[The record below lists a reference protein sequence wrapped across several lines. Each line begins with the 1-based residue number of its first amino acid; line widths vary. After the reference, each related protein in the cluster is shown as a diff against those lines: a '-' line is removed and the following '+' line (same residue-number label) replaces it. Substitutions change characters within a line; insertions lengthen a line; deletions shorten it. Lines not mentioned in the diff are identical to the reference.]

1 VKYCFYSLLCT
12 GLALAQSSGKSTTD
26 LLIPDLNGNR
36 VEAAVYTAKDGDRQ
50 ELTQSV
56 NGRKVPLQQSETHVL
71 SDGPNG
77 KTTETLTRKYDATG
91 QLASTERTVVDEKKL
106 PNGAVIHATTYRSDL
121 NGQMAESE
129 RRTIESQS
137 QGPTSTTN
145 VTISRPGISGSF
157 DVAEKRSVV
166 SNGDGKTLHE
176 TEVVQIPAAN
186 GQLMEALREVRD
198 QSTVNGTT
206 TSTATRYEPDFT
218 GKMSLASQ
226 QVATIKK
233 DSDGTLVTQV
243 DLYAPA
249 AYGIAREQNA
259 TAKLKE
265 QEVIVRRE
273 KNGVVTETTTVSR
286 PTLQDPGRLGPS
298 APVSELVC
306 TGKCDGPL
314 KPE

>member
-1 VKYCFYSLLCT
+1 VKYCVYSLLCA
-12 GLALAQSSGKSTTD
+12 GVALAQSGGRSTTG
-26 LLIPDLNGNR
+26 LILPDLNGNR

-71 SDGPNG
+71 SDGPSG

-91 QLASTERTVVDEKKL
+91 QLVSTERTVVDEKKL
-106 PNGAVIHATTYRSDL
+106 PNGAMIHATTYRSDL

-129 RRTIESQS
+129 RRTIETQT

-145 VTISRPGISGSF
+145 VTVSRPGISGSF
-157 DVAEKRSVV
+157 DIAEKRNVV
-166 SNGDGKTLHE
+166 TNADGKTVHE

-186 GQLMEALREVRD
+186 GQLMEAARLVRD
-198 QSTVNGTT
+198 QTTVNGTT
-206 TSTATRYEPDFT
+206 TSTEARYEPDFT
-218 GKMSLASQ
+218 GSLSLASQ
-226 QVATIKK
+226 QVATITKEP
-233 DSDGTLVTQV
+233 DGSLITQV
-243 DLYAPA
+243 NLYAPA

-286 PTLQDPGRLGPS
+286 PTLQDPSRLGPS

-314 KPE
+314 KP

>member
-1 VKYCFYSLLCT
+1 MKYCAYSLLCAS
-12 GLALAQSSGKSTTD
+12 LALAQSRGSSTTG
-26 LLIPDLNGNR
+26 LIVPDLNGNR

-77 KTTETLTRKYDATG
+77 KTTETLTRKYGATG
-91 QLASTERTVVDEKKL
+91 QLISTERTVVEEKKL

-121 NGQMAESE
+121 NGRMAESE
-129 RRTIESQS
+129 RRTIESLT
-137 QGPTSTTN
+137 QGPTSSTN
-145 VTISRPGISGSF
+145 ITVSRPGISGSF
-157 DVAEKRSVV
+157 DVAEKRSVI
-166 SNGDGKTLHE
+166 SNADGKTLQE

-186 GQLMEALREVRD
+186 GQLMEAARLVRE

-206 TSTATRYEPDFT
+206 TSTEVRYEPDFS

-259 TAKLKE
+259 TPKLKE
-265 QEVIVRRE
+265 QDIIVRRE

-286 PTLQDPGRLGPS
+286 PTLQDPSRLGPS
-298 APVSELVC
+298 SPVSEFVC

>member
-1 VKYCFYSLLCT
+1 VKYCFYSLLCAS
-12 GLALAQSSGKSTTD
+12 LALAQSRGSSTTD
-26 LLIPDLNGNR
+26 LIVPDLNGNSIQT
-36 VEAAVYTAKDGDRQ
+36 AVYTAKDGDRQ

-91 QLASTERTVVDEKKL
+91 QLVSTERTVVDEKKL

-129 RRTIESQS
+129 RRTIESQT
-137 QGPTSTTN
+137 QGPVSTTD
-145 VTISRPGISGSF
+145 VTVSRPGISGSF
-157 DVAEKRSVV
+157 DVAEKRNVV
-166 SNGDGKTLHE
+166 TNADGKTLHE

-186 GQLMEALREVRD
+186 GQFMEAAREVRD

-206 TSTATRYEPDFT
+206 TSTEARYEPDFT

-233 DSDGTLVTQV
+233 DSDGSLITQI

-273 KNGVVTETTTVSR
+273 KNGVVTETTTASR
-286 PTLQDPGRLGPS
+286 PTLQDPSRLGPPT
-298 APVSELVC
+298 PVSELVC
-306 TGKCDGPL
+306 KGKCDGPL
-314 KPE
+314 KP

>member
-1 VKYCFYSLLCT
+1 MKYCFYSFLCA

-26 LLIPDLNGNR
+26 LLVPDLNGNR

-50 ELTQSV
+50 ELTQSI

-77 KTTETLTRKYDATG
+77 RTTETLTRKYDATG
-91 QLASTERTVVDEKKL
+91 QLVSTERTVVEEKKT
-106 PNGAVIHATTYRSDL
+106 PTSATIHATVYRSDL

-129 RRTIESQS
+129 RRTIETQI
-137 QGPTSTTN
+137 QGPISSTN

-166 SNGDGKTLHE
+166 SNADGKTVHE
-176 TEVVQIPAAN
+176 TESVQIPAAN
-186 GQLMEALREVRD
+186 GQLMEVAREVREM
-198 QSTVNGTT
+198 STINGTT
-206 TSTATRYEPDFT
+206 TSTEARYEPDFT

-226 QVATIKK
+226 QVATMKK
-233 DSDGTLVTQV
+233 DADGSLVTQV
-243 DLYAPA
+243 DRYAPA
-249 AYGIAREQNA
+249 AYGIARTENA
-259 TAKLKE
+259 TQQLKE

-273 KNGVVTETTTVSR
+273 ANGVVTETTSVSR
-286 PTLQDPGRLGPS
+286 PSLQDPNRLGPS
-298 APVSELVC
+298 TPVSELVC
-306 TGKCDGPL
+306 SGKCDGPL

>member
-1 VKYCFYSLLCT
+1 MKYCFYSLLCA
-12 GLALAQSSGKSTTD
+12 GLALAQSGGKSTTD
-26 LLIPDLNGNR
+26 LIVPDLNGNS
-36 VEAAVYTAKDGDRQ
+36 VLTAVYTAKDGDRQ
-50 ELTQSV
+50 ELTQSI
-56 NGRKVPLQQSETHVL
+56 NGRKVPLQKSETRVL

-91 QLASTERTVVDEKKL
+91 QLVSTERTVVDEKKL

-129 RRTIESQS
+129 RRTIESQT
-137 QGPTSTTN
+137 QGLTSTTE
-145 VTISRPGISGSF
+145 VTVSRPSISGSF

-166 SNGDGKTLHE
+166 TNADGKTLHE

-186 GQLMEALREVRD
+186 GQLMEAARLVRE

-206 TSTATRYEPDFT
+206 TSTEARYEPDFT
-218 GKMSLASQ
+218 GKISLASQ

-233 DSDGTLVTQV
+233 ESDGSLVTQV
-243 DLYAPA
+243 DRYAQAP
-249 AYGIAREQNA
+249 YGIARTENA
-259 TAKLKE
+259 TQQLKE

-273 KNGVVTETTTVSR
+273 KNGVVTETTSFSR
-286 PTLQDPGRLGPS
+286 PAMQDPGRLVPS
-298 APVSELVC
+298 GPVSELVC

-314 KPE
+314 KP

>member
-1 VKYCFYSLLCT
+1 VKYCIYSLLCA
-12 GLALAQSSGKSTTD
+12 GLALAQSRGSSTTG
-26 LLIPDLNGNR
+26 LVVPDLNGNR

-56 NGRKVPLQQSETHVL
+56 NGRKVPLQQSETRVL
-71 SDGPNG
+71 SDGPSG

-91 QLASTERTVVDEKKL
+91 QLVSTERTVVDEKKL
-106 PNGAVIHATTYRSDL
+106 PNGAVIHATTYRSNL

-129 RRTIESQS
+129 RRTIESQT
-137 QGPTSTTN
+137 QGPTSSTD
-145 VTISRPGISGSF
+145 VTVSRPGISGSF
-157 DVAEKRSVV
+157 DVAEKRSLV
-166 SNGDGKTLHE
+166 SKADGKTLHE

-186 GQLMEALREVRD
+186 GQLMEAARLVRD

-206 TSTATRYEPDFT
+206 TSTEARFEPDFT

-226 QVATIKK
+226 QVAAIKK
-233 DSDGTLVTQV
+233 DSDGSLITQV
-243 DLYAPA
+243 DHYAPA
-249 AYGIAREQNA
+249 AYGVARSESGAQQ
-259 TAKLKE
+259 LKE

-298 APVSELVC
+298 SPVSEYVC

>member
-1 VKYCFYSLLCT
+1 MKYCVYSLLCA
-12 GLALAQSSGKSTTD
+12 GLALAQSSGSSTTG
-26 LLIPDLNGNR
+26 LIVPDLNGNR

-50 ELTQSV
+50 ELTQSI

-91 QLASTERTVVDEKKL
+91 QIVSTERTVVDEKKL

-129 RRTIESQS
+129 RRTIESQT
-137 QGPTSTTN
+137 QGPTSTTD
-145 VTISRPGISGSF
+145 VTVSRPGISGSF

-166 SNGDGKTLHE
+166 SNADGKTVHE
-176 TEVVQIPAAN
+176 TEVVQVPAAN
-186 GQLMEALREVRD
+186 GQLMEAARLVRD
-198 QSTVNGTT
+198 LSTVNGTT
-206 TSTATRYEPDFT
+206 TSTEARYEPDFT
-218 GKMSLASQ
+218 GKVSLASQ

-233 DSDGTLVTQV
+233 ESDGSLVTQV
-243 DLYAPA
+243 DRFGQA
-249 AYGIAREQNA
+249 AYGVARAENA
-259 TAKLKE
+259 TQQLKE

-314 KPE
+314 KP

>member
-1 VKYCFYSLLCT
+1 MKYCVYLFLCT
-12 GLALAQSSGKSTTD
+12 NLSLAQSRGRSTTG
-26 LLIPDLNGNR
+26 LIVPDLNGNR

-71 SDGPNG
+71 SNGPNG
-77 KTTETLTRKYDATG
+77 RTTETLTRKYDATG
-91 QLASTERTVVDEKKL
+91 QLVSTERTVVAENKL
-106 PNGAVIHATTYRSDL
+106 PSGAVIHATVYRSDL

-129 RRTIESQS
+129 RRTIESQT

-145 VTISRPGISGSF
+145 ITVSHPGVSGSF
-157 DVAEKRSVV
+157 DVAEKRNLVT
-166 SNGDGKTLHE
+166 NADGKTVRE

-186 GQLMEALREVRD
+186 GQLMEAARLVRE
-198 QSTVNGTT
+198 QNTVNGTT
-206 TSTATRYEPDFT
+206 TSTETRYEPDFT
-218 GKMSLASQ
+218 GNLSLISQ

-233 DSDGTLVTQV
+233 DADGSLVTQV

-259 TAKLKE
+259 TPKLKE
-265 QEVIVRRE
+265 QDVIVRRE
-273 KNGVVTETTTVSR
+273 KNGMVTETTTVSR

-298 APVSELVC
+298 SPVSELVC

>member
-1 VKYCFYSLLCT
+1 MKYCVYSLLCA
-12 GLALAQSSGKSTTD
+12 GLALAQSGGKSTTG
-26 LLIPDLNGNR
+26 LILPDLNGNR
-36 VEAAVYTAKDGDRQ
+36 VEQAIYTAKDGDRQ
-50 ELTQSV
+50 ELTQSI

-91 QLASTERTVVDEKKL
+91 QLVSTERTVVEEKKL

-129 RRTIESQS
+129 RRTIESQT
-137 QGPTSTTN
+137 QGLSSTTN
-145 VTISRPGISGSF
+145 VTVSRPGISGSF
-157 DVAEKRSVV
+157 DIAEKRSVIT
-166 SNGDGKTLHE
+166 NGDGKTVHE
-176 TEVVQIPAAN
+176 TEVVQIPTAN
-186 GQLMEALREVRD
+186 GQLMEAASLVREL
-198 QSTVNGTT
+198 STVNGTT
-206 TSTATRYEPDFT
+206 TSTEARYEPDFT
-218 GKMSLASQ
+218 GKMSLTSQ

-233 DSDGTLVTQV
+233 ESDGSLVTQV
-243 DLYAPA
+243 DRYAQA
-249 AYGIAREQNA
+249 AYGIARTENA
-259 TAKLKE
+259 TQQLKE

-298 APVSELVC
+298 SPVSELVC

-314 KPE
+314 KPQ

>member
-1 VKYCFYSLLCT
+1 VKYCAYSLLCA
-12 GLALAQSSGKSTTD
+12 GLALAQSGGKSTTG
-26 LLIPDLNGNR
+26 LLMPDLNGNR
-36 VEAAVYTAKDGDRQ
+36 FEAAVYTAKDGDRQ

-56 NGRKVPLQQSETHVL
+56 NGRKVPLQQSETRVL

-77 KTTETLTRKYDATG
+77 KTTETVTRKYDASG
-91 QLASTERTVVDEKKL
+91 QIVSTERTVVEEKKI
-106 PNGAVIHATTYRSDL
+106 PNGALIHAIVYRSDL
-121 NGQMAESE
+121 NGQMSENE
-129 RRTIESQS
+129 RRTIESQA
-137 QGPTSTTN
+137 QGATSTTN
-145 VTISRPGISGSF
+145 ITVSHPGISGSF

-186 GQLMEALREVRD
+186 GQMMEAARLVREM
-198 QSTVNGTT
+198 STVNGTT
-206 TSTATRYEPDFT
+206 TSTEARYEPDFT
-218 GKMSLASQ
+218 GKVSLISQ

-233 DSDGTLVTQV
+233 ESDGSLVTQV

-249 AYGIAREQNA
+249 AYGIAREQNTA
-259 TAKLKE
+259 AKLKE

-286 PTLQDPGRLGPS
+286 PTLQDPSHLGPS
-298 APVSELVC
+298 SSVSELVC

-314 KPE
+314 KP

>member
-1 VKYCFYSLLCT
+1 MKYCAYSLLCAS
-12 GLALAQSSGKSTTD
+12 LALAQSRGSSTTG
-26 LLIPDLNGNR
+26 LILPDLNGNR
-36 VEAAVYTAKDGDRQ
+36 VEAAIYTAKDGDRQ

-56 NGRKVPLQQSETHVL
+56 NGHKVPLQQSETHVL

-91 QLASTERTVVDEKKL
+91 QLITTERTLVEEKKL

-121 NGQMAESE
+121 NGQMAEAE
-129 RRTIESQS
+129 RRTIESQT

-145 VTISRPGISGSF
+145 VTVSRPGISGSF

-166 SNGDGKTLHE
+166 SNADGKTLRE
-176 TEVVQIPAAN
+176 TETVQIPGAN
-186 GQLMEALREVRD
+186 GQLMEAARLARE

-206 TSTATRYEPDFT
+206 TSTEARYEPDFT
-218 GKMSLASQ
+218 GKLSLISQ

-233 DSDGTLVTQV
+233 DPDGALVTQV

-259 TAKLKE
+259 TPKLKE
-265 QEVIVRRE
+265 QDVIVRRE

-286 PTLQDPGRLGPS
+286 PTMQDPGRLGPS
-298 APVSELVC
+298 GPASELVC
-306 TGKCDGPL
+306 VGKCDGPL

>member
-1 VKYCFYSLLCT
+1 MKYCAYSLLCAS
-12 GLALAQSSGKSTTD
+12 LALAQSRGSSTTG
-26 LLIPDLNGNR
+26 LIVPDLNGNSIQ
-36 VEAAVYTAKDGDRQ
+36 AAVYTAKDGDRK
-50 ELTQSV
+50 ELTQSI
-56 NGRKVPLQQSETHVL
+56 NGRQVPLQQSETHVL

-91 QLASTERTVVDEKKL
+91 QLVSTERTVVDEKKL

-129 RRTIESQS
+129 RRTIESLT
-137 QGPTSTTN
+137 QGPTSTTD
-145 VTISRPGISGSF
+145 VTISRPGLNGSF

-166 SNGDGKTLHE
+166 SNGDGKTVHE

-186 GQLMEALREVRD
+186 GQLMEAARLVRE

-206 TSTATRYEPDFT
+206 SSTEARYEPDFT

-233 DSDGTLVTQV
+233 DPDGSLVTQL

-249 AYGIAREQNA
+249 AYGIARTENA
-259 TAKLKE
+259 TQQLKE
-265 QEVIVRRE
+265 QDVIVRRE
-273 KNGVVTETTTVSR
+273 ANGVVTETTTVSR
-286 PTLQDPGRLGPS
+286 PTMQDPGRLGPS
-298 APVSELVC
+298 SPVSELVC
-306 TGKCDGPL
+306 IGKCDGPL

>member
-1 VKYCFYSLLCT
+1 VKYCFYSLLCA
-12 GLALAQSSGKSTTD
+12 GFALAQSSGSSTTG
-26 LLIPDLNGNR
+26 LIVPDLNGNS
-36 VEAAVYTAKDGDRQ
+36 VLTAVYTAKDGDRQ
-50 ELTQSV
+50 ELTQSI
-56 NGRKVPLQQSETHVL
+56 NGRKVPLQKSETRVL

-91 QLASTERTVVDEKKL
+91 QVVSTERTVVEEKKL

-121 NGQMAESE
+121 NGQMAEAE
-129 RRTIESQS
+129 RRTIESQT

-145 VTISRPGISGSF
+145 VTVSRPGISGSF

-166 SNGDGKTLHE
+166 SNADGKTLHE
-176 TEVVQIPAAN
+176 TETVQIPGAN
-186 GQLMEALREVRD
+186 GQLMEAARLARE

-206 TSTATRYEPDFT
+206 TSTEVRYEPDFT
-218 GKMSLASQ
+218 GKLSLISQ

-233 DSDGTLVTQV
+233 DSDGSLVTQV

-259 TAKLKE
+259 TPKLKE
-265 QEVIVRRE
+265 QDVIVRRE

-286 PTLQDPGRLGPS
+286 PTMQDPGRLGPS
-298 APVSELVC
+298 GPVSELVC

>member
-1 VKYCFYSLLCT
+1 VKYCFYSLLFA
-12 GLALAQSSGKSTTD
+12 ALAQAQSGGSSTTA
-26 LLIPDLNGNR
+26 LIMPDLNGSSIQ
-36 VEAAVYTAKDGDRQ
+36 AAVYTAKDGDRQ
-50 ELTQSV
+50 ELTQSI

-91 QLASTERTVVDEKKL
+91 QLVSTERTVVDEKKL

-121 NGQMAESE
+121 NGQMAEAE
-129 RRTIESQS
+129 RRTIESQT
-137 QGPTSTTN
+137 QGATSTTN

-157 DVAEKRSVV
+157 DVAEKRNVV
-166 SNGDGKTLHE
+166 TNADGKTVHE
-176 TEVVQIPAAN
+176 TEAVQIPAAN
-186 GQLMEALREVRD
+186 GQLMEAARLVREL
-198 QSTVNGTT
+198 STVNGTT
-206 TSTATRYEPDFT
+206 TSTEARYEPDFT
-218 GKMSLASQ
+218 GNMSLASQ

-233 DSDGTLVTQV
+233 DSDGSLVTQV
-243 DLYAPA
+243 DRFAQA
-249 AYGIAREQNA
+249 AYGIARTENA
-259 TAKLKE
+259 AQQLKE

-286 PTLQDPGRLGPS
+286 PTMQDPRRLGSS

-314 KPE
+314 KP